1 MKKLLFSTVCFC
13 TLTTAAIGADVA
25 TFQARCGPLLEV
37 AKGNRKPTV
46 DDEKNL
52 SWCAGHL
59 SGILDGYRLG
69 LLAKGDL
76 EFAKSKAICP
86 PENTTDVGLIGVV
99 LSELEVHHIPPL
111 TTLATAMAAMLL
123 SEMALQVNRG

>member
-1 MKKLLFSTVCFC
+1 MYKLLFATVCFC
-13 TLTTAAIGADVA
+13 TVTNVAVGADVA
-25 TFQARCGPLLEV
+25 TFQSRCGPLLEV
-37 AKGNRKPTV
+37 ATGKRKPTV
-46 DDEKNL
+46 NDQMNL

-76 EFAKSKAICP
+76 DFAKSKAICP

-99 LSELEVHHIPPL
+99 LSELEARQVPPT
-111 TTLATAMAAMLL
+111 TTLATAMAAML
-123 SEMALQVNRG
+123 SVKWPCR